1 MSCTQLHRV
10 VNPNTEA
17 MRQADRNTIVYFL
30 HPDADFIIRCLDGSD
45 TFEPVTDDTYTTPK
59 GKMKRYAT
67 RLKLRASFL
76 HKMDKL

>member
-45 TFEPVTDDTYTTPK
+45 TFEPVTDDTYYA
-59 GKMKRYAT
+59 KREDET
-67 RLKLRASFL
+67 LRYKAQTAGFVSSQNG
-76 HKMDKL
+76 